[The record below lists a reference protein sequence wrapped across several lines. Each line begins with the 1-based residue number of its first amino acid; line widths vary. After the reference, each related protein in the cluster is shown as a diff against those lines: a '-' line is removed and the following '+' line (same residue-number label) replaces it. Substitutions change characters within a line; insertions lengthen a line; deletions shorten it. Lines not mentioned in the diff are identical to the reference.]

1 MVEESE
7 LAATIRETTLPGGLR
22 VITETVPSMSS
33 VALGAFV
40 DAGSCDEPAA
50 LGGLSHFLEHLLFKG
65 TQRRGALEVARTID
79 AVGGDSNAQASKELT
94 FFHVRVRDTEL
105 PLAVDLLLDLLTCP
119 RLDADD
125 VEAERRVIL
134 GELAMQEDDPGN
146 VVRTLLGRTLFGD
159 GSLARP
165 AVGTRESVLAID
177 ADDVRDFYHRHYR
190 PDRVLIAAAGNV
202 RHDELVELVAA
213 AVARAGWQG
222 TAGGAD
228 AAAVDAR
235 MRDGGPR
242 VRVLQRPWE
251 QAHVTLGVRGLGHTD
266 PRRYAMTVLGT
277 AFGGGLSSR
286 LFQEVREKRGLAYA
300 VGSYAM
306 SYRETGTFVL
316 FAGCA
321 PAKVDDLLAC
331 LGEQVVDLRARGLTD
346 DELDRGKRQLAGKFV
361 LGQED
366 TYSRMTRIASSRLFT
381 GVAESVSDVLDGIA
395 AVRAEDVD
403 AVAAELWDV
412 GRSRFAVAGPMDPDH
427 DFAAVLP

>member
-1 MVEESE
+1 MVQESA
-7 LAATIRETTLPGGLR
+7 LSATIRETTLPGGLR

-40 DAGSCDEPAA
+40 DVGACAEPAA

-65 TQRRGALEVARTID
+65 TPRRDALQVARAID
-79 AVGGDSNAQASKELT
+79 AVGGDSNAQAGKELT

-105 PLAVDLLLDLLTCP
+105 PVAVDLLLDLLTSP
-119 RLDADD
+119 RLDAGD

-134 GELAMQEDDPGN
+134 GELAMQEDDPGT
-146 VVRTLLGRTLFGD
+146 VVRTLLGRALFGD
-159 GSLARP
+159 GTLARP
-165 AVGTRESVLAID
+165 AVGTRESVLAIG
-177 ADDVRDFYHRHYR
+177 ADDVREFYHRHYR

-202 RHDELVELVAA
+202 GHDELVDRVAT
-213 AVARAGWQG
+213 AVADAGWQA
-222 TAGGAD
+222 TTGGAD
-228 AAAVDAR
+228 TTTDAR
-235 MRDGGPR
+235 MQDGGPR
-242 VRVLQRPWE
+242 VRVLHRPWE
-251 QAHVTLGVRGLGHTD
+251 QAHVTLGVRGMGHTD

-286 LFQEVREKRGLAYA
+286 LFQEVRERRGLAYA
-300 VGSYAM
+300 IGSYAS
-306 SYRETGTFVL
+306 SYRDTGTFVL

-366 TYSRMTRIASSRLFT
+366 TFSRMTRIASSRLFT

-395 AVRAEDVD
+395 AVRAEDID
-403 AVAAELWDV
+403 AVAAELWNV
-412 GRSRFAVAGPMDPDH
+412 GRSRLAVAGPVDPDH